1 MRSTIAS
8 SDWPSDPPGIDITTG
23 SGSGMPPGVGSAV
36 IAELRREIERLRGGE
51 AFAKYEEETAKVN
64 EFYLVKVPSTSL
76 PAICQR
82 VSEGRSAF
90 VHFFFFAGPPL

>member
-1 MRSTIAS
+1 MAGGGVNNVVSLTP
-8 SDWPSDPPGIDITTG
+8 PSP
-23 SGSGMPPGVGSAV
+23 VQ
-36 IAELRREIERLRGGE
+36 EEF
-51 AFAKYEEETAKVN
+51 FAKYEEETAKVN

-90 VHFFFFAGPPL
+90 VHFFFLQDPL